1 MVKLNAGN
9 VLLKPSHR
17 KQIMSRLR
25 RSLRLGNRLG
35 NFNLT
40 INLQR
45 NGGRFEARADV
56 QDSAGDFCCRS
67 RKSDWRDALHELI
80 NTLARRL
87 HAQCVAQLAFA

>member
-1 MVKLNAGN
+1 MVKLNSGN

-17 KQIMSRLR
+17 KQIMSHLR
-25 RSLRLGNRLG
+25 RPLRLGNRLG

-40 INLQR
+40 IHLNR
-45 NGGRFEARADV
+45 HGGRFEARADV

-80 NTLARRL
+80 DSLAIQL
-87 HAQCVAQLAFA
+87 HAQCVAQLAIA

>member
-1 MVKLNAGN
+1 MVKLDSGN

-40 INLQR
+40 IHLQR
-45 NGGRFEARADV
+45 NGGRYEARADV
-56 QDSAGDFCCRS
+56 HDSVGDFCCRS

-80 NTLARRL
+80 DALANQL
-87 HAQCVAQLAFA
+87 HAQCVAQLALA